1 MGAISDRGFP
11 SHPRAG
17 NQDDFGTGA
26 RAEGLEEGNIGS
38 APEARRVKVKIEYPL
53 KIHKAEEGG
62 YWAEFPD
69 LPGCITE
76 GDSEEEVLS
85 MAKDALSGWLAVRF
99 ERNFT
104 IPEAKFLK
112 GKNVRWVE
120 PNPDV
125 GIPLMIR
132 KIRTELGLS
141 QKDVAHRLHIAYQ
154 SYQAWENPK
163 VANPTLKQLSKLAGA
178 VGKKLRVEMV

>member
-1 MGAISDRGFP
+1 MGIDKDRGFP
-11 SHPRAG
+11 SHIRTR
-17 NQDDFGTGA
+17 NQDDFGPRA
-26 RAEGLEEGNIGS
+26 REERLEEGNVGS
-38 APEARRVKVKIEYPL
+38 APEARRVGMKIEYPL

-99 ERNFT
+99 ERNFA
-104 IPEAKFLK
+104 IPEAKVLK

-132 KIRTELGLS
+132 KIRKELGLS
-141 QKDVAHRLHIAYQ
+141 QKEVARRLHIAYQ

-163 VANPTLKQLSKLAGA
+163 IANPTLKQLSKLAGA
-178 VGKKLRVEMV
+178 VGKKLTIEMV

>member
-1 MGAISDRGFP
+1 
-11 SHPRAG
+11 
-17 NQDDFGTGA
+17 QDDFGPSA
-26 RAEGLEEGNIGS
+26 REERLEEGNIGS
-38 APEARRVKVKIEYPL
+38 TPEARRVEMKIEYPL

-76 GDSEEEVLS
+76 GDSEVEVLS

-99 ERNFT
+99 ERNFA

-132 KIRTELGLS
+132 KIRNELGLS
-141 QKDVAHRLHIAYQ
+141 QKEVAHRLHIAYQ

-163 VANPTLKQLSKLAGA
+163 IANPTLKQLSKLAGA
-178 VGKKLRVEMV
+178 VGKKLTIEMV

>member
-1 MGAISDRGFP
+1 M
-11 SHPRAG
+11 
-17 NQDDFGTGA
+17 
-26 RAEGLEEGNIGS
+26 
-38 APEARRVKVKIEYPL
+38 KIEYPL
-53 KIHKAEEGG
+53 IIHKAEEGG
-62 YWAEFPD
+62 CWAEFPD
-69 LPGCITE
+69 LPGCVTE

-99 ERNFT
+99 ERNFA
-104 IPEAKFLK
+104 IPEAKVLK

-132 KIRTELGLS
+132 KIRKELGLS

-163 VANPTLKQLSKLAGA
+163 IANPTLKQLSKLADA
-178 VGKKLRVEMV
+178 VGKKLTVELV

>member
-1 MGAISDRGFP
+1 MR
-11 SHPRAG
+11 
-17 NQDDFGTGA
+17 
-26 RAEGLEEGNIGS
+26 
-38 APEARRVKVKIEYPL
+38 IEYPL
-53 KIHKAEEGG
+53 KLHKAEEGG

-76 GDSEEEVLS
+76 GDSEEEVLA

-99 ERNFT
+99 ERNFS
-104 IPEAKFLK
+104 IPEPRLLK

-132 KIRTELGLS
+132 KIRKELGLS
-141 QKDVAHRLHIAYQ
+141 QKEVARRLQIAYQ

-163 VANPTLKQLSKLAGA
+163 AANPTLKQLSKLAGA
-178 VGKKLRVEMV
+178 VGKKLTIDMV

>member
-1 MGAISDRGFP
+1 VGAISDRGFP
-11 SHPRAG
+11 SHPRAR
-17 NQDDFGTGA
+17 NQDDFGPGA
-26 RAEGLEEGNIGS
+26 REERLEEGNIGS
-38 APEARRVKVKIEYPL
+38 TPEARRVEMKIEYPL
-53 KIHKAEEGG
+53 ILHKAEEGG
-62 YWAEFPD
+62 YWAGFPD

-76 GDSEEEVLS
+76 GDSEEEVLA

-99 ERNFT
+99 ERNFS
-104 IPEAKFLK
+104 IPEARILK

-132 KIRTELGLS
+132 KIRKELGMS
-141 QKDVAHRLHIAYQ
+141 QKEVAHRLHIAYQ

-163 VANPTLKQLSKLAGA
+163 IANPTLKQLSKLADA
-178 VGKKLRVEMV
+178 VGKKLTIDMV

>member
-1 MGAISDRGFP
+1 MGVDPDRGFS
-11 SHPRAG
+11 SHPRAR
-17 NQDDFGTGA
+17 NQDDFGPGA
-26 RAEGLEEGNIGS
+26 REERLEEGNIGS
-38 APEARRVKVKIEYPL
+38 APETRRVEMKIEYPL
-53 KIHKAEEGG
+53 ILHKAEEGG

-76 GDSEEEVLS
+76 GDSEEEVLA

-99 ERNFT
+99 ERNFA
-104 IPEAKFLK
+104 IPEAKVLK
-112 GKNVRWVE
+112 GKNVRWVG

-132 KIRTELGLS
+132 KIRKELGLS
-141 QKDVAHRLHIAYQ
+141 QKEVAHRLHIAYQ

-163 VANPTLKQLSKLAGA
+163 IANPTLKQLSKLADA
-178 VGKKLRVEMV
+178 VGKKLTVDLV

>member
-1 MGAISDRGFP
+1 M
-11 SHPRAG
+11 
-17 NQDDFGTGA
+17 
-26 RAEGLEEGNIGS
+26 
-38 APEARRVKVKIEYPL
+38 KIEYPL
-53 KIHKAEEGG
+53 ILHKAEEGG
-62 YWAEFPD
+62 YWAGFPD

-76 GDSEEEVLS
+76 GDSEEEVLA

-99 ERNFT
+99 ERNFS
-104 IPEAKFLK
+104 IPEARILK

-132 KIRTELGLS
+132 KIRKELGMS
-141 QKDVAHRLHIAYQ
+141 QKEVAHRLHIAYQ

-163 VANPTLKQLSKLAGA
+163 IANPTLKQLSKLADA
-178 VGKKLRVEMV
+178 VGKKLTIDMV

>member
-1 MGAISDRGFP
+1 M
-11 SHPRAG
+11 
-17 NQDDFGTGA
+17 
-26 RAEGLEEGNIGS
+26 
-38 APEARRVKVKIEYPL
+38 KIEYPL
-53 KIHKAEEGG
+53 KIHKAEKGG

-99 ERNFT
+99 ERNFS
-104 IPEAKFLK
+104 IPDARPLK
-112 GKNVRWVE
+112 GKNIHWVE

-132 KIRTELGLS
+132 KIRNELGLS
-141 QKDVAHRLHIAYQ
+141 QKEVAHRLRIAYQ
-154 SYQAWENPK
+154 SYQAWENPNI
-163 VANPTLKQLSKLAGA
+163 ANPTLKQLSKLAGA
-178 VGKKLRVEMV
+178 VGKKLIIEMV

>member
-1 MGAISDRGFP
+1 MRRHESRYREESTCEGDHDETIPKIDY
-11 SHPRAG
+11 
-17 NQDDFGTGA
+17 TGYI
-26 RAEGLEEGNIGS
+26 LYNS
-38 APEARRVKVKIEYPL
+38 QMKIEYFFI
-53 KIHKAEEGG
+53 IHKVEEGG

-69 LPGCITE
+69 LPGCIME

-99 ERNFT
+99 ERNFA
-104 IPEAKFLK
+104 IPEAKVLK

-132 KIRTELGLS
+132 KIRKELGLS
-141 QKDVAHRLHIAYQ
+141 QKEVAHRLHIAYQ

-163 VANPTLKQLSKLAGA
+163 IANPTLKQLSKLADA
-178 VGKKLRVEMV
+178 VGKKLVIDMI

>member
-1 MGAISDRGFP
+1 M
-11 SHPRAG
+11 
-17 NQDDFGTGA
+17 
-26 RAEGLEEGNIGS
+26 
-38 APEARRVKVKIEYPL
+38 KIEYPL
-53 KIHKAEEGG
+53 KIHKAKEGG

-99 ERNFT
+99 ERNFS
-104 IPEAKFLK
+104 IPEARPLK
-112 GKNVRWVE
+112 GKSIRWVE

-132 KIRTELGLS
+132 KIRNDLGLS
-141 QKDVAHRLHIAYQ
+141 QKEVAHRLHIAYQ
-154 SYQAWENPK
+154 SYQAWENPNI
-163 VANPTLKQLSKLAGA
+163 ANPTLKQLSKLAGA
-178 VGKKLRVEMV
+178 VGKKLVIDMV

>member
-1 MGAISDRGFP
+1 MGVNPDRGFP
-11 SHPRAG
+11 SHPRSR
-17 NQDDFGTGA
+17 NPDDFDPGA
-26 RAEGLEEGNIGS
+26 REERLEEGNIGS
-38 APEARRVKVKIEYPL
+38 APETRRVEMKIEYPL
-53 KIHKAEEGG
+53 IIHKAEEGG

-76 GDSEEEVLS
+76 GDSEAEVLS

-99 ERNFT
+99 ERNFA
-104 IPEAKFLK
+104 IPEAKVLK

-132 KIRTELGLS
+132 KIRKELGLS
-141 QKDVAHRLHIAYQ
+141 QKEVAHRLHIAYQ

-163 VANPTLKQLSKLAGA
+163 IANPTLKQLSRLADA
-178 VGKKLRVEMV
+178 VGKKLTVELV

>member
-1 MGAISDRGFP
+1 M
-11 SHPRAG
+11 
-17 NQDDFGTGA
+17 
-26 RAEGLEEGNIGS
+26 
-38 APEARRVKVKIEYPL
+38 KIEYPL

-76 GDSEEEVLS
+76 GDSEEEVLA

-99 ERNFT
+99 ERNFS

-132 KIRTELGLS
+132 KIRNELGLS
-141 QKDVAHRLHIAYQ
+141 QKEVAHRLHIAYQ

-163 VANPTLKQLSKLAGA
+163 VANPTLKQLSRLAGA
-178 VGKKLRVEMV
+178 VGKKLIIEMV

>member
-1 MGAISDRGFP
+1 M
-11 SHPRAG
+11 
-17 NQDDFGTGA
+17 
-26 RAEGLEEGNIGS
+26 
-38 APEARRVKVKIEYPL
+38 KIEYPL

-99 ERNFT
+99 ERNFA
-104 IPEAKFLK
+104 IPEAKVLK
-112 GKNVRWVE
+112 GKYVRWVE

-132 KIRTELGLS
+132 KIRKELGLS
-141 QKDVAHRLHIAYQ
+141 QKEVAHRLHIAYQ
-154 SYQAWENPK
+154 
-163 VANPTLKQLSKLAGA
+163 
-178 VGKKLRVEMV
+178 

>member
-1 MGAISDRGFP
+1 M
-11 SHPRAG
+11 
-17 NQDDFGTGA
+17 
-26 RAEGLEEGNIGS
+26 
-38 APEARRVKVKIEYPL
+38 KIVYPL
-53 KIHKAEEGG
+53 KLHKAEEGG

-69 LPGCITE
+69 LPGCISE

-85 MAKDALSGWLAVRF
+85 MARDALSGWLAVRF
-99 ERNFT
+99 ERNFS
-104 IPEAKFLK
+104 IPEASSLK

-132 KIRTELGLS
+132 KIRNELGLS
-141 QKDVAHRLHIAYQ
+141 QKEVAQRLQIAYQ

-178 VGKKLRVEMV
+178 VGKKLTIEMV

>member
-1 MGAISDRGFP
+1 MGVNPDRGFP
-11 SHPRAG
+11 SHPRSR
-17 NQDDFGTGA
+17 NPDDFDPGA
-26 RAEGLEEGNIGS
+26 REERLEEGNIGS
-38 APEARRVKVKIEYPL
+38 APETRRVEMKIEYPL
-53 KIHKAEEGG
+53 IIHKAEEGG

-76 GDSEEEVLS
+76 GDSEAEVLS

-99 ERNFT
+99 ERNFA
-104 IPEAKFLK
+104 IPEAKVLK

-132 KIRTELGLS
+132 KIRKELGLS
-141 QKDVAHRLHIAYQ
+141 QKEVAHRLHIAYQ

-163 VANPTLKQLSKLAGA
+163 IANPTLKQLTKLADA
-178 VGKKLRVEMV
+178 VGKKLTVELV